1 MFKQW
6 NGNSFH
12 LALAGIEN
20 QTMPDNRYE
29 RIVFSEEEK
38 KEGIDMCRVLDYREA
53 RGEARGIQI
62 GIEQG
67 IEQGIERERLKGIC
81 NLMKNLSFSTEQAME
96 ALEIPV
102 KDREKYHLM
111 LQ

>member
-12 LALAGIEN
+12 LALA
-20 QTMPDNRYE
+20 
-29 RIVFSEEEK
+29 
-38 KEGIDMCRVLDYREA
+38 
-53 RGEARGIQI
+53 